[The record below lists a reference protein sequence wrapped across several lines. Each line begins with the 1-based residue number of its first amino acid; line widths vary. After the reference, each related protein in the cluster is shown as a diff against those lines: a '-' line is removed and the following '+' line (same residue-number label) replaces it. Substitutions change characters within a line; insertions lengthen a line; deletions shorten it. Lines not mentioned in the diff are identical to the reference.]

1 GEYNSDQTVS
11 DKLEDK
17 RNSIYSPKAA
27 LQRKI
32 EIIAVTSEDVD
43 VSSFSND
50 TIINARLEIRQKQY
64 SFGDNDKI
72 KVKIKNTG
80 NEPLQIFNVLLRCQN
95 CVEVLWPEVAIKPG
109 ETSEIVFQKNEN
121 FPTGGV
127 EVEIISNAVPS
138 RVNLHL
144 NP

>member
-1 GEYNSDQTVS
+1 M
-11 DKLEDK
+11 
-17 RNSIYSPKAA
+17 
-27 LQRKI
+27 
-32 EIIAVTSEDVD
+32 
-43 VSSFSND
+43 
-50 TIINARLEIRQKQY
+50 
-64 SFGDNDKI
+64 
-72 KVKIKNTG
+72 KIKNTG